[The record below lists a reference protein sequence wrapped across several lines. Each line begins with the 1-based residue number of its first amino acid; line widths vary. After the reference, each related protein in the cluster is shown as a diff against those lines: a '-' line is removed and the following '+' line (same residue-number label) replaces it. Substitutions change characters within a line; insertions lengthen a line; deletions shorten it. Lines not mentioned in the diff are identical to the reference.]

1 MIFTKSKKKK
11 SRVGNLMLCID
22 SDNLCILVS
31 KCKTK
36 TDKYKS
42 DFISWLFDI
51 SLLPHRN
58 IIIESRQEIEFFDK
72 LQYRID
78 LYNKTFIDVYN
89 IQSRTSITKEVIHKI
104 NPLANV
110 KLELQKVVCN
120 GKYRLDCYI
129 EKYNLIIEF
138 DESQHKYTKKEDSNR
153 INEIKKWFVDNDNAD
168 LYVIR
173 VDESN
178 PDYFIE
184 LIIGYMTIP
193 I

>member
-1 MIFTKSKKKK
+1 
-11 SRVGNLMLCID
+11 MLCID

-42 DFISWLFDI
+42 DFIRWLFDI
-51 SLLPHRN
+51 GLLSQRN
-58 IIIESRQEIEFFDK
+58 IVIESRQEIDFFDK
-72 LQYRID
+72 LQYRIN
-78 LYNKTFIDVYN
+78 LYNSAFIDVYN
-89 IQSRTSITKEVIHKI
+89 MQSCTPIAQDTINKI
-104 NPLANV
+104 NPLADV

-129 EKYNLIIEF
+129 KKYNLIIEF
-138 DESQHKYTKKEDSNR
+138 DEAQHKYTQKADINR
-153 INEIKKWFVDNDNAD
+153 VNEIKKWFADNDNAD

-173 VDESN
+173 VDENN